1 MKQSDKNN
9 PNTVDAVVDEI
20 IADLTLAE
28 KVGTADLGED
38 ELRVLELTLG
48 KYIRY
53 RLDQLD
59 VGVNTKLMKDCLSKS
74 RESLD
79 EVDAATVI
87 IRELWNRL
95 RETHRLRAVK

>member
-1 MKQSDKNN
+1 MTQKL
-9 PNTVDAVVDEI
+9 NTVDQVVDEI

-28 KVGTADLGED
+28 RVGTADLDED
-38 ELRVLELTLG
+38 ELRVLELALG

-59 VGVNTKLMKDCLSKS
+59 VGVNKKLMKDCLSKS
-74 RESLD
+74 GESLD

-95 RETHRLRAVK
+95 QETHRLRVVK

>member
-1 MKQSDKNN
+1 MNQSDKHN
-9 PNTVDAVVDEI
+9 PNTVDAVVDILISE
-20 IADLTLAE
+20 LTLAE
-28 KVGTADLGED
+28 RVGTSDLGED

-59 VGVNTKLMKDCLSKS
+59 VGVNKKLMKDCFSKS
-74 RESLD
+74 GESLD

-87 IRELWNRL
+87 MRELWNRL
-95 RETHRLRAVK
+95 QETHRLRVVK

>member
-1 MKQSDKNN
+1 MNQSDNHN
-9 PNTVDAVVDEI
+9 PNTVDAVVDILISE
-20 IADLTLAE
+20 LTLAE
-28 KVGTADLGED
+28 RVGTADLGED

-59 VGVNTKLMKDCLSKS
+59 VGVNQKLMKDCLSKS
-74 RESLD
+74 RESLN

-95 RETHRLRAVK
+95 WETHRLRVVK